1 MAGTDGA
8 QTING
13 LNGADD
19 IAGGS
24 GADTLNGGN
33 GQDFVAGDNGADTIN
48 GGAGNDFLV
57 GGNGADTFVISEGSG
72 FDAIADFGT
81 GNDRID
87 LSDFEYDS
95 FDQLNLVEQN
105 GSTFIFIDENTSVEL
120 QDVDIE
126 DLSADAFIL

>member
-1 MAGTDGA
+1 MPLLTL
-8 QTING
+8 G
-13 LNGADD
+13 L
-19 IAGGS
+19 
-24 GADTLNGGN
+24 
-33 GQDFVAGDNGADTIN
+33 
-48 GGAGNDFLV
+48 
-57 GGNGADTFVISEGSG
+57 
-72 FDAIADFGT
+72 